1 MTVKVFFLPL
11 QLYVILYLLSSVHVC
26 TVKDMGKMG
35 TLKEFTQV
43 GFNRLNNATKNL
55 TEEQL
60 DWKSCSEA
68 NTVRSI
74 LGHLIG
80 EWYGFIPKILAGDKD
95 LEVEGDSGTEGKSLE
110 QILIDLAQGQKHL
123 LTELDTVEDEDLTKE
138 MDWFMGKQ
146 PVNSYLMLGI
156 SEIIHHEGQIAA
168 IRGVENR
175 IKGV

>member
-1 MTVKVFFLPL
+1 
-11 QLYVILYLLSSVHVC
+11 
-26 TVKDMGKMG
+26 MGKMS
-35 TLKEFTQV
+35 TIKEFTQV
-43 GFNRLNNATKNL
+43 GFNRLNNATKDL

-68 NTVRSI
+68 NTVRNI
-74 LGHLIG
+74 LGPLIG

-95 LEVEGDSGTEGKSLE
+95 LDVEGYSGAEGKSLE
-110 QILIDLAQGQKHL
+110 EIRSDLADGQKHFMSQL
-123 LTELDTVEDEDLTKE
+123 EEVKEEDLTIE
-138 MDWFMGKQ
+138 MDWFMGKL
-146 PVNSYLMLGI
+146 PMRSYLMLGV

>member
-1 MTVKVFFLPL
+1 
-11 QLYVILYLLSSVHVC
+11 
-26 TVKDMGKMG
+26 MGKIG
-35 TLKEFTQV
+35 TIKEFTMV

-68 NTVRSI
+68 NTIRNV

-80 EWYGFIPKILAGDKD
+80 EWYGFVPKILAGDKN
-95 LEVEGDSGTEGKSLE
+95 LEVEGYAGTEGKSLDE
-110 QILIDLAQGQKHL
+110 IKADLAEGQKHL
-123 LTELDTVEDEDLTKE
+123 VAELAKVKDEDLAKE

-146 PVNSYLMLGI
+146 TVGSYLMLGV

-168 IRGVENR
+168 ILGVEKR
-175 IKGV
+175 IQEA